1 MWRGG
6 RNRDMLAKDTR
17 LELCRMNKLGDLMY
31 SIMTIAKNTVLN
43 TGDLPRVDLRS
54 HTHKGNYVRRH
65 IK

>member
-1 MWRGG
+1 
-6 RNRDMLAKDTR
+6 MLAKDTR
-17 LELCRMNKLGDLMY
+17 LELCRMNKLGDLKY

-43 TGDLPRVDLRS
+43 PGDLPRVDLRS